1 MLNHVNCMNSET
13 EWHVCQICLLSW
25 IHILLLIR
33 ATKISYIKAHVS
45 NAPSVIDSSLEPPHP
60 QSSLQYHPS
69 VCFFLP
75 GHNPFPL
82 TRNSRWQYLESR
94 VMLREQLAQCQASF
108 VFSQGPFIT
117 GRWPVAVNPPWK
129 PVCSPVCNLDASTMK
144 NELFYTLHTGASA
157 PKKAS
162 PTSQQ

>member
-13 EWHVCQICLLSW
+13 EWQVCRICLLSW

-45 NAPSVIDSSLEPPHP
+45 NSPSVIDSSLDHLTHSPRCNITP
-60 QSSLQYHPS
+60 
-69 VCFFLP
+69 VCVFFLP

-82 TRNSRWQYLESR
+82 TRNSHWQYLESR

-108 VFSQGPFIT
+108 VFPRGSFIT
-117 GRWPVAVNPPWK
+117 GRWPVEVNPHWK

-144 NELFYTLHTGASA
+144 NELFYTLHTGASVQN
-157 PKKAS
+157 KAH